1 MQAFI
6 FVGLKL
12 QILRSLIGDDVE
24 LILLLAPDF
33 WLLLLLTWLV
43 VDSDEGFR
51 LKNEK
56 EYIN

>member
-24 LILLLAPDF
+24 LIVLLAPDF

-51 LKNEK
+51 LKIER

>member
-12 QILRSLIGDDVE
+12 QILRSLLDDDVE
-24 LILLLAPDF
+24 LILFLAPDF
-33 WLLLLLTWLV
+33 WLLLLLAWLV

-51 LKNEK
+51 LKNEG

>member
-24 LILLLAPDF
+24 FSLLLAPDF

-51 LKNEK
+51 LKIER

>member
-12 QILRSLIGDDVE
+12 QILRSLVGDDVE

-51 LKNEK
+51 LKNEG